1 MMVATILRLVFAVPL
16 LAALPLAAGAQTKR
30 IVLPPDHPYG
40 DLRAGPGADATERA
54 CRACHSTDYVV
65 TQPPGDGKQWEAV
78 VTKMIKVYGAN
89 ISAEDAQTIAR
100 YLTTHYGR

>member
-1 MMVATILRLVFAVPL
+1 MKGATIGRLVLAVPL
-16 LAALPLAAGAQTKR
+16 LAALPWAAGAQTKS

-40 DLRAGPGADATERA
+40 DLKAGPGADATERA

-65 TQPPGDGKQWEAV
+65 MQPAGDAKQWEGV

-89 ISAEDAQTIAR
+89 ITAEDAQTIAR
-100 YLTTHYGR
+100 YLTSHYGK